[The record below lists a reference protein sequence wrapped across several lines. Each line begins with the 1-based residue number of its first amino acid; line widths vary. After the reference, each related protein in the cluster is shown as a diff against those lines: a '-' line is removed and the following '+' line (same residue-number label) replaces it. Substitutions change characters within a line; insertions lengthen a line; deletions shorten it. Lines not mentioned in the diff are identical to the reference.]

1 VTKLENWLASRTP
14 AAPAPLTRRMT
25 ELAGDLTFADTS
37 ELASLLVERG
47 ESLLRD
53 IGSDRASALD
63 LLAADAFITYAME
76 AAAGSCDDVEAV
88 ASMAATR
95 IANVC
100 R

>member
-1 VTKLENWLASRTP
+1 VTKLGDWLASRTP
-14 AAPAPLTRRMT
+14 AAPAPLAQRMA

-76 AAAGSCDDVEAV
+76 AVAGSCDDVEAV

>member
-1 VTKLENWLASRTP
+1 MRLAEWLASRTP
-14 AAPAPLTRRMT
+14 AAPAPLAHRMT
-25 ELAGDLTFADTS
+25 ELAGDHTFADTS
-37 ELASLLVERG
+37 ELPSLLVERG

-76 AAAGSCDDVEAV
+76 AAAENCDDVEAT
-88 ASMAATR
+88 SSKAATR
-95 IANVC
+95 IADLC